1 MGFDP
6 NGGQGN
12 QGGAWPPAPPAP
24 QNNPYGHPPQQQQ
37 GMAPYQPQQPYQQP
51 YPQPQQAYP
60 QQPYQQPYPQPMP
73 YAQPQ
78 WGAPPAVG
86 VIVPHPGVAMGMVAY
101 PYPPKLKGTAL
112 LLALLPAFFGFFGF
126 HSFYAGKPMIGI
138 MQFLTLGG
146 CGIWQLV
153 DIISIASGTY
163 RDANG
168 QPIV

>member
-12 QGGAWPPAPPAP
+12 QGGGWPPAPP
-24 QNNPYGHPPQQQQ
+24 NGPYGPPQQQH
-37 GMAPYQPQQPYQQP
+37 GMGPYA
-51 YPQPQQAYP
+51 QPQQAYP